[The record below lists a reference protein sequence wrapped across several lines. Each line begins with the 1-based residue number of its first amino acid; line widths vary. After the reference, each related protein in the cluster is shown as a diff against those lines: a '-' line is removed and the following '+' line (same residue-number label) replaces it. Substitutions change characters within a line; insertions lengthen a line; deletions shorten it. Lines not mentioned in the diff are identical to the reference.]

1 MRYVW
6 LLPML
11 GSFIGGIDFLFST
24 LTADNA
30 PKQAAGAGIA
40 LCWVVL
46 PYVFARACEGIAASE
61 RREEKPVLS
70 AAERPAAKE
79 SQV

>member
-6 LLPML
+6 LLPMF

-24 LTADNA
+24 LTADSA
-30 PKQAAGAGIA
+30 PKQAAGAGMA

-46 PYVFARACEGIAASE
+46 PYVFARAVEGIAAPE
-61 RREEKPVLS
+61 RNEEKPVPS
-70 AAERPAAKE
+70 VAAR
-79 SQV
+79 SQQ